1 MNPENMERN
10 PVGPANNEQF
20 DAKGNPRKQYE
31 MSEGDMFYGSEQE
44 HIEEL
49 QKRREEAKS

>member
-10 PVGPANNEQF
+10 PIGPSNNEDL
-20 DAKGNPRKQYE
+20 DAKGSPRRQYE
-31 MSEGDMFYGSEQE
+31 MSEGDMFFGSEEE
-44 HIEEL
+44 HQEEL